1 MPMLQ
6 HMANGMYGALIV
18 DPPNLAPVAHQYVLV
33 GSELFF
39 GPEGGSGDYAKM
51 RADQPDAVVF
61 NGYPFAYQHQPL
73 TARVG
78 ERIRIWVV
86 AAGPSRG
93 LAFHV
98 VGAPFTAAYL
108 GGAYLLPAGDA
119 ARGAAQALSVAPGD
133 GGFVELT
140 LERAGT
146 YPFLTHDMADAELG
160 ASGSITATD

>member
-1 MPMLQ
+1 
-6 HMANGMYGALIV
+6 MANGMYGALIV
-18 DPPNLAPVAHQYVLV
+18 DPPDLVPVAQQYVLV

-39 GPEGGSGDYAKM
+39 GPDGASGDYAKM
-51 RADQPDAVVF
+51 RTDQPDAVVF

-73 TARVG
+73 TATAG
-78 ERIRIWVV
+78 APIRIWVV
-86 AAGPSRG
+86 AAGPNRG
-93 LAFHV
+93 LSFHV

-108 GGAYLLPAGDA
+108 GGTYLLRPGDP

-140 LERAGT
+140 VERAGT

-160 ASGSITATD
+160 AAGSITATD